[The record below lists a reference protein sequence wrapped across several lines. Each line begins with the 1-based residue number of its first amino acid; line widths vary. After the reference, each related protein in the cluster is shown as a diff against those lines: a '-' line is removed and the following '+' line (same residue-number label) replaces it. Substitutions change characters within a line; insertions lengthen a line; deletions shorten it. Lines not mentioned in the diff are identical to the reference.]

1 MHDMERDAEHSL
13 MNDLRHWKWTFVEHT
28 VRMAGMYEGWAPQHT
43 QLEDLSSVD
52 GAHETPRD
60 KGRESP

>member
-1 MHDMERDAEHSL
+1 
-13 MNDLRHWKWTFVEHT
+13 
-28 VRMAGMYEGWAPQHT
+28 MAGMYEGWAPQHT